1 MSASLDYLE
10 DRNKKQLSLGPEKR
24 ITIFMV
30 RHVETNKNPTAGTER
45 IGIKVL
51 GAISFAHFLNDLI
64 QSLIPAIYPLLK
76 DSFSL
81 NFTQIGLITLTFQMS
96 ASLLQPAVGLYTDRH
111 P

>member
-1 MSASLDYLE
+1 MAS
-10 DRNKKQLSLGPEKR
+10 
-24 ITIFMV
+24 
-30 RHVETNKNPTAGTER
+30 HVETQKKPVTGTER

-51 GAISFAHFLNDLI
+51 CAISFAHFLNDML

-81 NFTQIGLITLTFQMS
+81 NFTQIGLITLTFQMA

-111 P
+111 PQPYSLTWGMGCSLLGLIALS